1 MTTQTAMQPSG
12 MSFVTMVENL
22 VAGEH
27 LEKNPWT
34 PDAMWHNIA
43 NQTIDALVARG
54 ELRREEADIIT
65 GLTPL
70 EELPTALG
78 CPEPSPIWRA
88 IYTTYRLTAGS
99 SFNDTK
105 AEIRNIMARRA
116 VTTKQFSFML
126 GVIVDRD
133 IRRPKARKE
142 PGARRPSSL
151 QRARNAFGDG
161 GFLTEDVPGRQ
172 WIPVFEPLPQLLG
185 RALGG
190 DRDARI
196 TLMIGGGF
204 ALMMDGYLTR
214 DRESKLFEGS
224 APFRGSP
231 PAILTDLA
239 SHEHGLRMLATAW
252 QHWDPARPEH
262 EYDIPVVNADGTL
275 VITGETRETRSP
287 ERLTE
292 YRLYEIASPPKAM
305 AGFLKQQEARKA
317 RNQAATPEDRDKDNR
332 ERLTTA
338 LNIAKDAAT
347 ALENSHV
354 LPPPHPFGT
363 YEEWERIRNIAH
375 QIYEVLVRKRPDPD
389 EGFISSAAPEE
400 HDDSEYDDSE
410 DDNA

>member
-1 MTTQTAMQPSG
+1 MQPTG
-12 MSFVTMVENL
+12 ASFVSMVENL

-43 NQTIDALVARG
+43 NQTIDALVTRG
-54 ELRREEADIIT
+54 ELRRREADIIL

-70 EELPTALG
+70 EDLPTELG
-78 CPEPSPIWRA
+78 SPDPSPIWRC

-99 SFNDTK
+99 SFGETK
-105 AEIRNIMARRA
+105 LEIRNIMARRA

-133 IRRPKARKE
+133 VRRPKARKE
-142 PGARRPSSL
+142 PGARRPPSL

-172 WIPVFEPLPQLLG
+172 WLPVYDTVPNMLD
-185 RALGG
+185 RALEG
-190 DRDARI
+190 DRNARI

-214 DRESKLFEGS
+214 DRESKVFEGS

-239 SHEHGLRMLATAW
+239 SHNHGLYLLATAW
-252 QHWDPARPEH
+252 QHWDATKPAH
-262 EYDIPVVNADGTL
+262 EYDIPAVNADGSL
-275 VITGETRETRSP
+275 VIIGDTRETRSP

-292 YRLYEIASPPKAM
+292 YRLYEIASPAKAM

-317 RNQAATPEDRDKDNR
+317 RNQAANPEDRDRDNR
-332 ERLTTA
+332 ERLTQA
-338 LNIAKDAAT
+338 LEIAKDAASS
-347 ALENSHV
+347 LESSTV
-354 LPPPHPFGT
+354 SPPPHPFGT
-363 YEEWERIRNIAH
+363 HEEWERSRNTAH
-375 QIYEVLVRKRPDPD
+375 QVYEMLVKAEPDPD
-389 EGFISSAAPEE
+389 EGFIASTSPEQ
-400 HDDSEYDDSE
+400 DDDQVYDE
-410 DDNA
+410 V

>member
-1 MTTQTAMQPSG
+1 MTTQTPPAPAPAPG
-12 MSFVTMVENL
+12 TSFVTMVENL

-27 LEKNPWT
+27 LEKNPWS
-34 PDAMWHNIA
+34 PDAIWHNIA

-54 ELRREEADIIT
+54 ELRREEADVIT
-65 GLTPL
+65 GVTPL
-70 EELPTALG
+70 EELPTALD
-78 CPEPSPIWRA
+78 CPDPSPIWRC
-88 IYTTYRLTAGS
+88 IYTAYRLTAGS
-99 SFNDTK
+99 AFGETK
-105 AEIRNIMARRA
+105 ADIRNIMARRA
-116 VTTKQFSFML
+116 VTNKQFSFML

-133 IRRPKARKE
+133 VRRPKSRKE

-172 WIPVFEPLPQLLG
+172 WIPVFAPLPQLLE

-224 APFRGSP
+224 APFRASP

-239 SHEHGLRMLATAW
+239 GHEHGLLMLATAW
-252 QHWDPARPEH
+252 EYWDPTKPAH
-262 EYDIPVVNADGTL
+262 DYSIPVINADGSL
-275 VITGETRETRSP
+275 VVTGDTRETRSP

-292 YRLYEIASPPKAM
+292 YRLYEIASPSKAM

-317 RNQAATPEDRDKDNR
+317 RNQAASPEDRDRDNR
-332 ERLTTA
+332 ERLAMA
-338 LNIAKDAAT
+338 LDIAKDAAT
-347 ALENSHV
+347 ALENSSV
-354 LPPPHPFGT
+354 SPPPHPFGT
-363 YEEWERIRNIAH
+363 QEDWERTRNTA
-375 QIYEVLVRKRPDPD
+375 QEVYETLVRNRPEPS
-389 EGFISSAAPEE
+389 EGYIESTAPGEDDDAE
-400 HDDSEYDDSE
+400 HDDE
-410 DDNA
+410 

>member
-1 MTTQTAMQPSG
+1 MTTQTEMKTSG
-12 MSFVTMVENL
+12 TSFVAMVENL

-34 PDAMWHNIA
+34 PDVMWHNIA

-54 ELRREEADIIT
+54 ELRRGEANIIL

-70 EELPTALG
+70 EDLPRELG
-78 CPEPSPIWRA
+78 CPDPSPIWRC
-88 IYTTYRLTAGS
+88 IYTTHRLTAGS
-99 SFNDTK
+99 SFRETK

-133 IRRPKARKE
+133 VRRPKARKE
-142 PGARRPSSL
+142 PGARRPPSL

-172 WIPVFEPLPQLLG
+172 WFPVYDTVPKLLEA
-185 RALGG
+185 ALGG
-190 DRDARI
+190 DRNARI

-231 PAILTDLA
+231 PVILADLA
-239 SHEHGLRMLATAW
+239 SHEHGLHLLAAAW
-252 QHWDPARPEH
+252 RHWDTTKPAH
-262 EYDIPVVNADGTL
+262 EYNIPAVNADGSM
-275 VITGETRETRSP
+275 VITGDTRETRSP

-292 YRLYEIASPPKAM
+292 YRLYEIASPAKAM

-317 RNQAATPEDRDKDNR
+317 RNQAATPEDRDQDNR
-332 ERLTTA
+332 ERLTHA
-338 LNIAKDAAT
+338 LDIAKDAAS
-347 ALENSHV
+347 ALEGSAV
-354 LPPPHPFGT
+354 SPPPHPFGT
-363 YEEWERIRNIAH
+363 HEEWERTRNTAH
-375 QIYEVLVRKRPDPD
+375 QVYEMLVRAEPDPE
-389 EGFISSAAPEE
+389 EGFMASSSPGE
-400 HDDSEYDDSE
+400 SE
-410 DDNA
+410 DTDHDHV

>member
-1 MTTQTAMQPSG
+1 MTTQTAMPMPTPG
-12 MSFVTMVENL
+12 TSFVTMVENL

-70 EELPTALG
+70 EELPTALN
-78 CPEPSPIWRA
+78 CPDPSPIWRC
-88 IYTTYRLTAGS
+88 IYTAYRLTAGS
-99 SFNDTK
+99 SFGETK
-105 AEIRNIMARRA
+105 ADIRNIMARRA
-116 VTTKQFSFML
+116 VTNKQFSFML

-161 GFLTEDVPGRQ
+161 GFLTEDVAGRQ
-172 WIPVFEPLPQLLG
+172 WIPVFAPLQQLLE

-239 SHEHGLRMLATAW
+239 GHEHGLRMLATAW
-252 QHWDPARPEH
+252 EYWDPTKPAH
-262 EYDIPVVNADGTL
+262 DYNIPVINADGSL
-275 VITGETRETRSP
+275 VITGDTRETRRP

-292 YRLYEIASPPKAM
+292 YRLYGIASPSKAM

-317 RNQAATPEDRDKDNR
+317 RNQAASPEDRDQDNR

-338 LNIAKDAAT
+338 LDIAKDAVT
-347 ALENSHV
+347 ALENSSV
-354 LPPPHPFGT
+354 SPPPHPFGT
-363 YEEWERIRNIAH
+363 HEEWERARNTA
-375 QIYEVLVRKRPDPD
+375 QEVYEALVRNRPEPG
-389 EGFISSAAPEE
+389 EGYIESAAPGEDEDTE
-400 HDDSEYDDSE
+400 HDDE
-410 DDNA
+410 

>member
-1 MTTQTAMQPSG
+1 MTTQTAMQTSA

-54 ELRREEADIIT
+54 KLRREEADVIT
-65 GLTPL
+65 GQTPL
-70 EELPTALG
+70 AELPTVLG
-78 CPEPSPIWRA
+78 CPDPSPIWRC
-88 IYTTYRLTAGS
+88 IYTAYRLTAGS
-99 SFNDTK
+99 SFSETK

-133 IRRPKARKE
+133 VRRSKARKE
-142 PGARRPSSL
+142 PGARRPASL

-172 WIPVFEPLPQLLG
+172 WFPVFEPLSQLLE

-204 ALMMDGYLTR
+204 ALMMDGHLTR

-239 SHEHGLRMLATAW
+239 GHEHGLRMLAAAW
-252 QHWDPARPEH
+252 QHWDPSKPEH
-262 EYDIPVVNADGTL
+262 EYDIPVVNADGS
-275 VITGETRETRSP
+275 VAIAGDTRETRSP

-292 YRLYEIASPPKAM
+292 YRLYEIASPAKAM

-317 RNQAATPEDRDKDNR
+317 RNQAATPEDRDRHNR
-332 ERLTTA
+332 ERLAMA
-338 LNIAKDAAT
+338 LDIAKDAAT
-347 ALENSHV
+347 ALKNSPV
-354 LPPPHPFGT
+354 SPPPHPFGM
-363 YEEWERIRNIAH
+363 YEEWERTRNTAH
-375 QIYEVLVRKRPDPD
+375 QVYEILVRAEPDPE
-389 EGFISSAAPEE
+389 EGFISSTDPEE
-400 HDDSEYDDSE
+400 DE
-410 DDNA
+410 DAEHDNA

>member
-1 MTTQTAMQPSG
+1 MTTQTAMPMPAPAS
-12 MSFVTMVENL
+12 SFVTMVENL

-65 GLTPL
+65 GLTTL

-78 CPEPSPIWRA
+78 CPDPSPIWRC
-88 IYTTYRLTAGS
+88 IYTAYRLTAGS
-99 SFNDTK
+99 SFGETK
-105 AEIRNIMARRA
+105 ADIRNIMARRA
-116 VTTKQFSFML
+116 VTNKQFSFML

-172 WIPVFEPLPQLLG
+172 WIPVFAPLPQLLE
-185 RALGG
+185 RALGS

-204 ALMMDGYLTR
+204 ALIMDGYLTR
-214 DRESKLFEGS
+214 DRESKVFEGS

-239 SHEHGLRMLATAW
+239 GHEHGLRTLATAW
-252 QHWDPARPEH
+252 EYWDPTKPAH
-262 EYDIPVVNADGTL
+262 DYNIPVVNADGSL
-275 VITGETRETRSP
+275 VVTGGTRETRSP

-292 YRLYEIASPPKAM
+292 YRLYQIASPSKAM

-317 RNQAATPEDRDKDNR
+317 RNQAASPVDRDQDNR
-332 ERLTTA
+332 ERLAMA
-338 LNIAKDAAT
+338 LDIAKDAAT
-347 ALENSHV
+347 ALENSSV
-354 LPPPHPFGT
+354 SPPPHPFGT
-363 YEEWERIRNIAH
+363 HEEWERTRNTA
-375 QIYEVLVRKRPDPD
+375 QEVYETLVRNRPEPG
-389 EGFISSAAPEE
+389 EGYIESAAPGEDEDAE
-400 HDDSEYDDSE
+400 HDGE
-410 DDNA
+410 